1 VTRTSGSVFEETI
14 ASRIR
19 PLAEAMQASDLIRVS
34 VAEAD
39 LEIELMRHTR
49 PAAAP
54 AAVVAETAGSSAFE
68 ATYEIVAADQVG
80 IVRFTR
86 PTAVEGTVLEND
98 REIAYVEALGIRNPV
113 RSKGKGRVASVF
125 VIDGQAVEYGQP
137 LFALDR
143 GA

>member
-1 VTRTSGSVFEETI
+1 MRSG
-14 ASRIR
+14 
-19 PLAEAMQASDLIRVS
+19 DLIRLS
-34 VAEAD
+34 VREAD
-39 LEIELMRHTR
+39 FKIELKRR
-49 PAAAP
+49 PRPVAAP
-54 AAVVAETAGSSAFE
+54 AASPAETSAGPE

-86 PTAVEGTVLEND
+86 PTAIEGTVLDND

-113 RSKGKGRVASVF
+113 RSKGAGRIASVF
-125 VIDGQAVEYGQP
+125 VSDGQAVEYGQP

>member
-1 VTRTSGSVFEETI
+1 MFEETI
-14 ASRIR
+14 VSRIR

-39 LEIELMRHTR
+39 LEIELMRNPR
-49 PAAAP
+49 PLDAP
-54 AAVVAETAGSSAFE
+54 VAAVADATGSSTSE

-86 PTAVEGTVLEND
+86 PTAIEGTVLEND

-113 RSKGKGRVASVF
+113 RSKGKGRIASVF
-125 VIDGQAVEYGQP
+125 VSDGQAVEYGQP
-137 LFALDR
+137 LFALHR

>member
-1 VTRTSGSVFEETI
+1 MFEETI
-14 ASRIR
+14 VSRIR

-39 LEIELMRHTR
+39 LEIELMRNPR
-49 PAAAP
+49 PVDAP
-54 AAVVAETAGSSAFE
+54 VAAVADATGSSTSE
-68 ATYEIVAADQVG
+68 AAYEIVAADQVG

-86 PTAVEGTVLEND
+86 PTAIEGTVLEND

-113 RSKGKGRVASVF
+113 RSKGKGRIASVF
-125 VIDGQAVEYGQP
+125 VSDGQAVEYGQP

>member
-39 LEIELMRHTR
+39 LEIELMRHPR

-54 AAVVAETAGSSAFE
+54 AAVAADTAGSSASE

-86 PTAVEGTVLEND
+86 PTAIEGTVLEND

>member
-1 VTRTSGSVFEETI
+1 MFEETI

-34 VAEAD
+34 VAETD
-39 LEIELMRHTR
+39 LEIELIRHPR
-49 PAAAP
+49 PAATP
-54 AAVVAETAGSSAFE
+54 AAAVADPSAAAASE

-86 PTAVEGTVLEND
+86 PIAVEGTVLEND

-113 RSKGKGRVASVF
+113 RSKGKGRIASVF